1 MVKQQRVSPSNQQ
14 KRSHEVAFSGENRPE
29 STASVLSASHD
40 AANGSSSSNSSP
52 DDEHASKKLRPD
64 EENDDSNSINDA
76 SDVISDE
83 EENNSNRLRDYENL
97 NLIIYFVIFIVFRV
111 S

>member
-1 MVKQQRVSPSNQQ
+1 MAKHQRVSPSNQQ

-40 AANGSSSSNSSP
+40 AANGSSSSP
-52 DDEHASKKLRPD
+52 DDEHVSKKLRPD

-83 EENNSNRLRDYENL
+83 EENNSNRLETMKT
-97 NLIIYFVIFIVFRV
+97 
-111 S
+111 